1 MLVVL
6 VVLVELVVLL
16 VLVVPLQMDQWLGD
30 MESRVSRTTSVA
42 SVWPGPEMLDRIDES
57 IGHKVE
63 VLRHWYQ
70 GHSDP
75 FSLIIIGGVIVVITA
90 AAPLAVLLCFHLVIT
105 LVSIICYHYF
115 YELQF
120 IIMRSTGRTCSATS
134 TRRRPGPAGRSSS
147 SPSGRSCL
155 RAAEC
160 HHGGNVYL
168 AWGM

>member
-6 VVLVELVVLL
+6 VVLVELVALL
-16 VLVVPLQMDQWLGD
+16 VLVVLLQMDKWLGD
-30 MESRVSRTTSVA
+30 MESKVSRTTTLA

-63 VLRHWYQ
+63 VLWHWYQ

-90 AAPLAVLLCFHLVIT
+90 AASLVVLLCFHWVIT

-134 TRRRPGPAGRSSS
+134 ARSRPGSAGRSSS